1 MTNRHVAVVGSANMD
16 LVVQVPRLPRPGET
30 VIGRRHF
37 RNPGG
42 KGANQAV
49 AAARLGASVAMVGRV
64 GDDDDGAQLLASLS
78 NDGVDTTHVQTGE
91 TPTGLAL
98 ITVEDE
104 GENAIVVSSGAN
116 DDVAVDDV
124 DAARAVIEDAAVCLM
139 QLEIPDAPVAEA
151 ARRCNGTVLLNPAP
165 ARALS
170 ADLLAA
176 VDVLVPNEH
185 ELAVLADRETGD
197 VTAAARTLGFDGTIV
212 VTLGAEGAAI
222 VDRDGSTTRVAA
234 PQVEA
239 VDTTAAGDA
248 FCGAVAEALTRGAE
262 LVEAVRWA
270 CAAGAAAATSYGAQ
284 SSLPTPDDVSG
295 LLEDR
300 VRGR

>member
-1 MTNRHVAVVGSANMD
+1 MTDRCIAVVGSANMD
-16 LVVQVPRLPRPGET
+16 LVVQVSRLPRPGET
-30 VIGRRHF
+30 VIGHRHF

-49 AAARLGASVAMVGRV
+49 AAARLGAPVAMVGRV
-64 GDDDDGAQLLASLS
+64 GGDDDGAQLLASLS
-78 NDGVDTTHVQTGE
+78 DDGVDTTHVRTGS

-98 ITVEDE
+98 ITVDDE

-116 DDVAVDDV
+116 DDVDADDV
-124 DAARAVIEDAAVCLM
+124 DDAGAVIDDAAVCLM
-139 QLEIPDAPVAEA
+139 QLEIPDATVAEA
-151 ARRCNGTVLLNPAP
+151 ARRCRGTVLLNPAP
-165 ARALS
+165 ARTLS
-170 ADLLAA
+170 ADLLTA
-176 VDVLVPNEH
+176 VDVLIPNEH
-185 ELAVLADRETGD
+185 ELAVLAGD
-197 VTAAARTLGFDGTIV
+197 KPDDGVAAAARTLGFDGTIV

-262 LVEAVRWA
+262 IVEAVRWA
-270 CAAGAAAATSYGAQ
+270 CAAGAAAATSLGAQ
-284 SSLPTPDDVSG
+284 SSLPTPDDVSA
-295 LLEDR
+295 LLK
-300 VRGR
+300 